1 MIAVLLIIFIPIIVL
16 FVIKTGYIG
25 RFMEHTFV
33 NGSIL
38 QQSHFATVGNVFK
51 SESNIVQIIFGH
63 GLQQIDDNYLPGWI
77 RIYYALGI
85 IGIFLY
91 LVFLSIFSEKVAAE
105 KEVLFCC
112 LLY

>member
-63 GLQQIDDNYLPGWI
+63 AN
-77 RIYYALGI
+77 
-85 IGIFLY
+85 
-91 LVFLSIFSEKVAAE
+91 
-105 KEVLFCC
+105 
-112 LLY
+112 